1 MKFAQYSFSAL
12 ALSLGLLATPAI
24 ATSFATS
31 LAAESLNQS
40 VGSLSNSLSGSSKS
54 SQTNQAAA
62 GDYQLIQ
69 VAATPA
75 RPGFVQLTL
84 RNVTAQDAKDD
95 VLLTLPQKAFDTSGL
110 AQGNTITARE
120 HSYGLE
126 FANAQT
132 RATFFLVMN
141 DAAYRE
147 LASNPVAL

>member
-1 MKFAQYSFSAL
+1 MKFVQHSFSAL
-12 ALSLGLLATPAI
+12 ALCLGALASPAM

-31 LAAESLNQS
+31 LVGESLNQS

-54 SQTNQAAA
+54 SQTTQAAA

-69 VAATPA
+69 VAAAPA
-75 RPGFVQLTL
+75 RPGYVQLTL

-95 VLLTLPQKAFDTSGL
+95 VLLTLPQKAFDVSGL
-110 AQGNTITARE
+110 APGGTVAARDRA
-120 HSYGLE
+120 YGLE

-132 RATFFLVMN
+132 RAAFFLVMN

-147 LASNPVAL
+147 LASHPVAL